1 MPGVT
6 DAALPS
12 LSQIFGWDAE
22 HLSRAGTDWSAT
34 AEHWE
39 ESFDAVHRG
48 MLAPGGTVW
57 EGAAADA
64 AQERAF
70 GDLMKVRALADALS
84 GAATIAHRGADQLT
98 YLKGQALGAIEEARD
113 ARFTVGEDLSVTDAS
128 SHSGSRVAAARQIAA
143 TIAARAAALSAADK
157 DIAARII
164 SATAELSSRGFAEL
178 PEDIHALDVPLAPPR
193 EDERRRNQIVA
204 FRHVFGRDPVS
215 ASDWTTAAGLDP
227 HTYDPKFRGT
237 NSDVEVVRIKP
248 VPGQG
253 VVRSSQWIPDR
264 EVRSFPPWT
273 HDLGNDRGADAH
285 FDPEDT
291 KVTTIIDYDNG
302 IVIMRQNPSVLE
314 NSDGSPGEVRIGHPT
329 GTVSQL
335 QDGSVRIKYDSGNPF
350 APGWTRDPTT
360 MDAHQVTVNG
370 DLVFTPGA
378 NGVTVNG
385 TRTNYPSMEVYQDM
399 PNGMTH
405 TVLIDDAA
413 AGGQQGPMTNLPF
426 HHDVGTGGKAFA
438 PFDTGGWNTKY
449 DVPAPLPATAFG
461 SSDNPP
467 SAVPPHSTVGVP
479 S

>member
-1 MPGVT
+1 MPAVAG
-6 DAALPS
+6 AALPG
-12 LSQIFGWDAE
+12 LSQILRWDTE
-22 HLSRAGTDWSAT
+22 HLSGAATDWSAT

-39 ESFDAVHRG
+39 GAFDGVHRG
-48 MLAPGGTVW
+48 MLAPGGSVW

-70 GDLMKVRALADALS
+70 SDLMKVRGLADTLS
-84 GAATIAHRGADQLT
+84 GAATITRRGADQLD
-98 YLKGQALGAIEEARD
+98 YLKRQAIDAIEEARE
-113 ARFTVGEDLSVTDAS
+113 AGFTVGEGLSVTDTS
-128 SHSGSRVAAARQIAA
+128 KRSGLHAAAARQFAA
-143 TIAARAAALSAADK
+143 TIAARAAALSATDK
-157 DIAARII
+157 DIAARIS
-164 SATAELSSRGFAEL
+164 SATTDLNSSGFSEP
-178 PEDIHALDVPLAPPR
+178 PESIQALDVPLAPPR
-193 EDERRRNQIVA
+193 QDERRRNQIEA
-204 FRHVFGRDPVS
+204 FRKVFGRDPVS

-273 HDLGNDRGADAH
+273 HDLGNDRGANAH

-314 NSDGSPGEVRIGHPT
+314 NADGSPGEVRIGHPT
-329 GTVSQL
+329 GTVTQL

-350 APGWTRDPTT
+350 APVWTRDSTT
-360 MDAHQVTVNG
+360 TGGHPVTVNG

-385 TRTNYPSMEVYQDM
+385 TRTDYPSMEVYQDM
-399 PNGMTH
+399 PDGTTR
-405 TVLIDDAA
+405 TVTIDNAA

-426 HHDVGTGGKAFA
+426 HHDVGSGGNAFV
-438 PFDTGGWNTKY
+438 PFDTDGWNTKY
-449 DVPAPLPATAFG
+449 DVPAPPPATAFG
-461 SSDNPP
+461 SPDSPP
-467 SAVPPHSTVGVP
+467 SAVPPQSTVAVP

>member
-1 MPGVT
+1 M
-6 DAALPS
+6 LPT
-12 LSQIFGWDAE
+12 LSRIFAWDTE
-22 HLSRAGTDWSAT
+22 HLSRAATDWSAT
-34 AEHWE
+34 AVHWE
-39 ESFDAVHRG
+39 ESFDGVHRG
-48 MLAPGGTVW
+48 MLAPGGTAW
-57 EGAAADA
+57 RGAAADA

-70 GDLMKVRALADALS
+70 GDLMKVRGLADTLS
-84 GAATIAHRGADQLT
+84 GAATIARRGADQLD
-98 YLKGQALGAIEEARD
+98 YLKRQAVEAIEEARE
-113 ARFTVGEDLSVTDAS
+113 AGFTVGEDLSVTDTTKR
-128 SHSGSRVAAARQIAA
+128 SGVRVAAMRQIAA
-143 TIAARAAALSAADK
+143 TITARAAALSAADK
-157 DIAARII
+157 DIAARIS
-164 SATAELSSRGFAEL
+164 SATLELNSRGFSES
-178 PEDIHALDVPLAPPR
+178 PENVQAFDVPLAPPR
-193 EDERRRNQIVA
+193 EDERRRNQIEA
-204 FRHVFGRDPVS
+204 FRNVFGRDPVS
-215 ASDWTTAAGLDP
+215 TSDWTTAAGLDP

-273 HDLGNDRGADAH
+273 HDLGNNRGANAH

-314 NSDGSPGEVRIGHPT
+314 NSDGSSGEVRIGHPT
-329 GTVSQL
+329 GAVIQL

-385 TRTNYPSMEVYQDM
+385 TRTDYPSMEVYQDM

-405 TVLIDDAA
+405 TVLIDNAA

-426 HHDVGTGGKAFA
+426 HHDVGSGGKAFA
-438 PFDTGGWNTKY
+438 PFDNGGWSTKY
-449 DVPAPLPATAFG
+449 DVPVPLPATAFG
-461 SSDNPP
+461 SPDNLP
-467 SAVPPHSTVGVP
+467 SAVPPPSTVGVP

>member
-1 MPGVT
+1 MPATIGV
-6 DAALPS
+6 ALPS
-12 LSQIFGWDAE
+12 LSQISGWDTE
-22 HLSRAGTDWSAT
+22 HLSRAATDWSSA
-34 AEHWE
+34 AERWE
-39 ESFDAVHRG
+39 DAFDSVHRG
-48 MLAPGGTVW
+48 MLAPGGAAW

-70 GDLMKVRALADALS
+70 GDLVKVRGLADTLS
-84 GAATIAHRGADQLT
+84 GAATIARRGADQLE
-98 YLKGQALGAIEEARD
+98 YLKRQAIEVIEETREAGL
-113 ARFTVGEDLSVTDAS
+113 TVGEDLSVTDTRNYG
-128 SHSGSRVAAARQIAA
+128 GSRVAAVRQFAA
-143 TIAARAAALSAADK
+143 AITARAAALRAADR
-157 DIAARII
+157 DIAARI
-164 SATAELSSRGFAEL
+164 SAATTELNTGGFSEA
-178 PEDIHALDVPLAPPR
+178 PEDVQAFDAPLAPVR
-193 EDERRRNQIVA
+193 EDERRRNQIEA
-204 FRHVFGRDPVS
+204 FRDVFGRDPVS

-329 GTVSQL
+329 GTVTQL
-335 QDGSVRIKYDSGNPF
+335 QDGSVRIRYDSGNPF
-350 APGWTRDPTT
+350 APGLTRNPTT
-360 MDAHQVTVNG
+360 MDGHQVTVNG
-370 DLVFTPGA
+370 DLVFTPGS

-385 TRTNYPSMEVYQDM
+385 TRTDYPSMEVYQDM
-399 PNGMTH
+399 PNGMTR
-405 TVLIDDAA
+405 TVLIDAA
-413 AGGQQGPMTNLPF
+413 TAGGQQGPMTNLPF
-426 HHDVGTGGKAFA
+426 HHDVGSGGKAFA

-449 DVPAPLPATAFG
+449 DVPAPLPATGFG
-461 SSDNPP
+461 SPDNSP
-467 SAVPPHSTVGVP
+467 SAVPAPSTVGVP